1 MELRNYQKRI
11 CNFIVDHPHA
21 CVSVGMGLGKTACV
35 LHVLD
40 HIKKLH
46 PEMRALI
53 VAPKM
58 VAETVWLQEA
68 EKWGFDVRILMAI
81 VSGTP
86 AKRAMIAQAAD
97 ILVVSRDNIADFA
110 NQEFDILVIDELT
123 SFKTRTAKRTEVVL
137 SIKAGRKIGL
147 TGTIA
152 PNGLIDL
159 FSQMAVLDMAG
170 HAKGDYYAWRGRWF
184 ENIMEG
190 SGQPFKKF
198 RLRRGVTADNVLEPW
213 RNDIITLTTED
224 YLELPEMMEEE
235 MPVILSEAE
244 RNSYM
249 DLNAVLHFNIS
260 ENLDFTASDKAKFA
274 KLQTLCSGFVYDTE
288 TGDALRLHCGGT
300 KIRAAVDFCER
311 CAAEG
316 ESVLLFYQYR
326 ESAVWFGELAKEAG
340 LRIASTS
347 SRGWLDKWNN
357 GGLDVLVAN
366 PASAGHG
373 LNLQHGGHV
382 VLWMELTYNY
392 EHYAQANARLH
403 RTGQMERVRCYYLVA
418 KNTIDERILPALR
431 KKAEINKEV
440 QNKTKGE
447 TINGRKIINFN

>member
-1 MELRNYQKRI
+1 MKLRNYQKRI
-11 CNFIVDHPHA
+11 CNFIVEHPHA

-40 HIKKLH
+40 HIKQRC
-46 PEMRALI
+46 PQMTALI
-53 VAPKM
+53 VAPKR
-58 VAETVWLQEA
+58 VAETVWIQEA
-68 EKWGFDVRILMAI
+68 EKWGFTVRDYMAL

-86 AKRAMIAQAAD
+86 AQRAKSAASAD
-97 ILVVSRDNIADFA
+97 ILVVSRDNISDFVGRS
-110 NQEFDILVIDELT
+110 FDILVLDELT
-123 SFKTRTAKRTEVVL
+123 SFKSRMAKRTEAVL
-137 SIKAGRKIGL
+137 SIRAGRKIGL

-159 FSQMAVLDMAG
+159 FPQMACLDLAG
-170 HAKGDYYAWRGRWF
+170 HSKGDYYAWRGRWF

-198 RLRRGVTADNVLEPW
+198 RLRNGVTAGQVAEPW
-213 RNDIITLTTED
+213 KKDIITLTTED
-224 YLELPEMMEEE
+224 WLELPPMMETE
-235 MPVILSEAE
+235 LSVTLSDFE
-244 RNSYM
+244 RNAYM
-249 DLNAVLHFNIS
+249 DLNAVLHF
-260 ENLDFTASDKAKFA
+260 ELPDGLDFTASDKGKFA

-288 TGDALRLHCGGT
+288 SGEALRLQDGGT
-300 KIRAAVDFCER
+300 KIRAAVEFCER

-326 ESAVWFGELAKEAG
+326 ESALWFGELAKEAG

-347 SRGWLDKWNN
+347 SKGWLEKWNK
-357 GGLDVLVAN
+357 GELDVLVAN

-392 EHYAQANARLH
+392 EYYAQANARLH
-403 RTGQMERVRCYYLVA
+403 RTGQSERVRCYYPVA
-418 KNTIDERILPALR
+418 KGTIDERILPALK
-431 KKAEINKEV
+431 KKAEVNRNV
-440 QNKTKGE
+440 QEMTKGE
-447 TINGRKIINFN
+447 TLNGRRER

>member
-1 MELRNYQKRI
+1 MGLTLRNYQKRI

-21 CVSVGMGLGKTACV
+21 CVSVGMGLGKTACA

-40 HIKKLH
+40 HIKTRC
-46 PEMRALI
+46 PQMTALI
-53 VAPKM
+53 VAPKR
-58 VAETVWLQEA
+58 VAETVWMQEA
-68 EKWGFDVRILMAI
+68 EKWGFDVRNHMAL

-86 AKRAMIAQAAD
+86 AQRAKAAQSAE

-110 NQEFDILVIDELT
+110 GQTFDILVIDELT
-123 SFKTRTAKRTEVVL
+123 SFKTRTAKRTDAIL

-159 FSQMAVLDMAG
+159 FSQMAALDMAG
-170 HAKGDYYAWRGRWF
+170 HAKGDWYAWRGRFF

-198 RLRRGVTADNVLEPW
+198 RLRPGVTAEQVLEPW

-224 YLELPEMMEEE
+224 WLELPEMMETV
-235 MPVILSEAE
+235 MPVELADVE
-244 RNSYM
+244 RDAYM
-249 DLNAVLHFNIS
+249 DLNAVLHF
-260 ENLDFTASDKAKFA
+260 EMPDGLDFTASDKGKFA
-274 KLQTLCSGFVYDTE
+274 KLQTLCGGFVYDTE
-288 TGDALRLHCGGT
+288 TGEALRLDGGGT
-300 KIRAAVDFCER
+300 KIRASVEFCER

-347 SRGWLDKWNN
+347 SKGWLERWNN
-357 GGLDVLVAN
+357 GDLDVLVAN
-366 PASAGHG
+366 PTSAGHG

-403 RTGQMERVRCYYLVA
+403 RTGQLERVRCYYLVA
-418 KNTIDERILPALR
+418 KGTVDERILPALK
-431 KKAEINKEV
+431 KKAEVNRNV
-440 QNKTKGE
+440 QEMTKGE
-447 TINGRKIINFN
+447 TINGRRAL